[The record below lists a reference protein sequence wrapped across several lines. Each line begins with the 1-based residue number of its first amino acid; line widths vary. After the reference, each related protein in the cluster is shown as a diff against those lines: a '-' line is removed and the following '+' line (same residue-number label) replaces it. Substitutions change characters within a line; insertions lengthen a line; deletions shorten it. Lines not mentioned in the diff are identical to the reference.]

1 MKCALA
7 AACCS
12 LLLLGAGSP
21 AHGKSGTEA
30 AAVSV
35 APVHFSSTKKVLYI
49 GDSLSVGAFGDAM
62 QAALIAGGSGRE
74 RVAIYASC
82 GSSVQHWLSSEPVH
96 VTPCGYR
103 ETTSASRI
111 FEDYHNGVKPR
122 PMETPKIEKLLK
134 KHRPDIVIIQ
144 LGTNHFDTLEKGGM
158 AALARQE
165 EIFEEFA
172 RNIVKTTGN
181 LKQVIWILPPD
192 SSKFA
197 SSIQSAISKTIRQV
211 AERHNFS
218 TIDSR
223 KMTRYIYGKTGGDG
237 VHYSTEPALQWARD
251 VITEINRLLMPR
263 VHVNSSESKKR

>member
-1 MKCALA
+1 MKSALA
-7 AACCS
+7 AACFS
-12 LLLLGAGSP
+12 LLLFGTGNPAQGKTGSV
-21 AHGKSGTEA
+21 A

-35 APVHFSSTKKVLYI
+35 APIRFSSTKQVLFI
-49 GDSLSVGAFGDAM
+49 GDSLSVGSFGDAI
-62 QAALIAGGSGRE
+62 QAALIAGGGGRE

-103 ETTSASRI
+103 ETTATTRI
-111 FEDYHNGVKPR
+111 FEDFHNGIKPR
-122 PMETPKIEKLLK
+122 PVETPKIEKLLR

-144 LGTNHFDTLEKGGM
+144 LGTNHFDTLEKSGM
-158 AALARQE
+158 AGLPKQE
-165 EIFEEFA
+165 EIFEELA

-192 SSKFA
+192 SSRFD
-197 SSIQSAISKTIRQV
+197 SSIQSAISKTIRKV

-223 KMTRYIYGKTGGDG
+223 KMTRYVNGKTGGDG
-237 VHYSTEPALQWARD
+237 VHYSSEPALQWAAQ
-251 VITEINRLLMPR
+251 VITEINRLLLPR
-263 VHVNSSESKKR
+263 VHANSNVVNKR